1 MYWTFIIQ
9 RPKLEG
15 GHEDKKEAIYVEADG
30 FPGAII
36 EVVRQ
41 YGQGVHIVKAG
52 GVFSE
57 IPEA

>member
-15 GHEDKKEAIYVEADG
+15 GHEEKEEPVYVEEDS

-36 EVVRQ
+36 ELVRQ
-41 YGQGVHIVKAG
+41 YGQGVHIVRAG

-57 IPEA
+57 LPEA